1 MGGALASYTW
11 TGGDNSNPTDFSDPL
26 NWDPITGPPAAGDD
40 ATITDSA
47 TLPVGDAVEI
57 PTNGTEVS
65 NLTIDDGALDDNGN
79 QLTVDSSLVLGQTAT
94 TNGTSNSLLS
104 VEGKG
109 DIGAYIVDIG
119 QDVDANGSLT
129 ITGPATFAATTSIT
143 DGDSGIGYV
152 FDYGGTL
159 TAGTDFIVGNAA
171 GSQGYADFYD
181 GAQATITG
189 DLDVAAQD
197 GSYGS
202 VTVDGT
208 GTLITVKGNVN
219 LGSGGDLTA
228 QANFQI
234 SNGAQF
240 IDYYSFNIF
249 VSNNEGQ
256 SPTVL
261 VENPDSYLQVNGQ
274 LSVGFNG
281 QGWLDVEDGAGV
293 TANDGGA
300 ATNAGIAALLVD
312 SSPSVSGAEGLLTID
327 GTVGSY
333 DYEYSTGNM
342 TSTVTVFGPMV
353 VGSYG
358 VAEVDIT
365 NGGFLYVQAGTQASN
380 SSNDLFLDTF
390 PNGVSGL
397 GQYLGSTGTIDVKG
411 DGEVQLYSGG
421 SFLGNEFLPSTFN
434 IDVLKV
440 GAGDTNPN
448 PAIATGGTGY
458 LNVSDG
464 AVANIYD
471 ELDIAYD
478 QGTTGSVD
486 VSGFSPDLGSPAY
499 GYGFSSDV
507 GQGSQLNLYGFN
519 YIGGNAAVEAGEA
532 FGGTAYL
539 TIDGSAEAADESAT
553 NSDPA
558 PVVYYGEDLVLDPG
572 GTLDLDNGILAGD
585 GGGLILNGGTFQVT
599 PVADQIDDQHSVLL
613 NVNIQGQDLSVTGAV
628 LTLADSTYGDV
639 VEESEL
645 DNVLI
650 DATSSLIDL
659 RQDSGAELLTQI
671 ITLTDS
677 ALTVDASAPVAADV
691 DGGGGGGSLSSPNF
705 YLTSATNADGATVY
719 GQVVGTGAIF
729 SDYIND
735 YGTGD
740 PSPHGYFSGEVWL
753 DNQGLIDAYAND
765 SSLDPAVPGQLS
777 ILTDIITN
785 DADGTFEADSN
796 ASLNIGNADTPL
808 GYSYGG
814 DGSYE
819 SQYDHVF
826 TNLVANTDGTT
837 TSLVDGFYDANGG
850 DITINGNDSSGNPLN
865 PISTLSAVLYLTN
878 AGSGNGDLLVNG
890 VPIEDSLTTIT
901 PSTDAGEGDL
911 AINNTN
917 ITFAN
922 PIDVQSLQPGEPTS
936 WTINSS
942 GINGEG
948 GGLYLDD
955 GTFTDPD
962 GLTIDASSY
971 PGGPSAFIYGDG
983 TIDAPVTMN
992 GQVGVWDYNGDS
1004 VLAFEDPVTGGSATS
1019 PGVYQIY
1026 QSPGNDTVL
1035 FFNSTLGTPGQSY
1048 ADNIVNFN
1056 NGPSSETL
1064 WLEPLDITDG
1074 FRATITNFGP
1084 NDDIVLWNVH
1094 ATSAT
1099 FDSTTDQLDLFNAA
1113 GVEVATLQLDNT
1125 IAAGQQ
1131 FEVAPVGG
1139 NGGGTD
1145 IRLANPSFGPAISGG
1160 PSSGAVTAGA
1170 NPPVET
1176 VQADYSYSDVN
1187 PSYSNPYYAV
1197 IEGGDAPLGSL
1208 TVSGG
1213 PLVGE
1218 QGPDGQVVV
1227 TQNSGQPLDLTYSVA
1242 DSAIQYLQA
1251 GEQKVDQFYI
1261 ELSDGQATT
1270 VQPYSVTITGTNQ
1283 PPVIGNIDLP
1293 TTGWATDGAATVSTA
1308 AHPDDTTGG
1317 NLYNL
1322 LPTDS
1327 GLPGEIG
1334 GGNAPAN
1341 ALGQAGA
1348 IWQQV
1353 NLSQS
1358 FTLNAELFFGTGVF
1372 DQFDGGG
1379 ADGITFT
1386 LQAEGTNAIG
1396 SANQYGVYPT
1406 SGGLLG
1412 IGGTVPD
1419 SDPAVFVPGITDAM
1433 GVKFDTF
1440 NNGPPA
1446 EPVGD
1451 SSFAQFF
1458 DNGDEETP
1466 ASANPAQINTGNL
1479 DNGSWHDLVVT
1490 WTPLTATT
1498 GQLTYTLDGTITE
1511 LIVENTSV
1519 FGSSPVFA
1527 GFTGASGSAYS
1538 PEQVEIVS
1546 FTNGTQPASAFAG
1559 AVTEIAGLTTAQLP
1573 SAGNLTASGVIDFS
1587 DVNQLD
1593 THTASV
1599 PVADESVV
1607 ANPYYS
1613 GPVLGTLTAQVT
1625 QDTTGT
1631 GNDGTVAWTFSV
1643 PDSAIAFLNAGQQ
1656 IQEDFVV
1663 DVADD
1668 NGGVTPQTISVTING
1683 STNQPTA
1690 NPDTYSDTYLHTL
1703 TVDAAQ
1709 GVLANDTD
1717 PDATPLTAS
1726 LDQGPQHGSL
1736 TLNSDGSFSYTP
1748 NAGFIGSDSFIYTA
1762 TDETL
1767 SSEAT
1772 ATISVTD
1779 QAPIVQNESYTVLH
1793 GQTII
1798 ETGGTAGTGLL
1809 AGDSDPDGNPL
1820 SVQLLTVPQHGSL
1833 SYNAN
1838 DGSFSY
1844 TASES
1849 YVGSDSFT
1857 YAVSDG
1863 ALTTD
1868 GTATITVT
1876 DQAPVVQNESY
1887 TVLHGQTIIET
1898 GGTTGTGLLAG
1909 DSDPDGD
1916 TLSVQLLTEPQHG
1929 SLSYNANDGSFNYT
1943 AAESYVGSD
1952 SFTYAV
1958 SDGALTTD
1966 GTATITVTDQAPVVQ
1981 NESYTVLHGQTII
1994 ETGGTTGTGLL
2005 AGDSDPDGDTL
2016 SVQLLTEPQHG
2027 SLSYNANDGSFNYT
2041 AAESYVGSDS
2051 FTYAVS
2057 DGALTTDGTA
2067 TITVT
2072 DQAPVVQNE
2081 SYTVLH
2087 GQTIIETGGTAG
2099 TGLLAGDS
2107 DPDGDTLSVQLL
2119 TDPQHGSLSYNA
2131 NDGSFSYTA
2140 AESYVGPDSF
2150 TYAVSDGALT
2160 TDGTAN
2166 ITVTDQ
2172 APIAYPETY
2181 SASPGQTIIETGG
2194 TTGTGLLAGD
2204 SDPDGDTLSVQLLTD
2219 PQHGSLS
2226 YNPNDGSFTYTANPI
2241 FIGTDTFTFDV
2252 SDGAIAVP
2260 ETATITVSS
2269 PCYCPGTLILTERG
2283 EFPVEKLAI
2292 GDRVMTAS
2300 GAARPIKWIGRRSY
2314 AGRFVMG
2321 RKDILPICIRARRFG
2336 RECTPPRSV
2345 DFAASRDVFRGCD
2358 VLPAC

>member
-1 MGGALASYTW
+1 MVARSVAGYSEDSGFDQKSREIGQLFRGSWGGALASYTW

-40 ATITDSA
+40 ATITNSA

-104 VEGKG
+104 VEGEG

-119 QDVDANGSLT
+119 QDADANGSLT

-143 DGDSGIGYV
+143 DGNSGIGYV

-159 TAGTDFIVGNAA
+159 TTGTDFIVGNAA

-181 GAQATITG
+181 GAQATVTG

-208 GTLITVKGNVN
+208 GTLITVKGNVD
-219 LGSGGDLTA
+219 LGGGGDLTA

-249 VSNNEGQ
+249 VSNDEGQ

-300 ATNAGIAALLVD
+300 ATNAGIPALVVD
-312 SSPSVSGAEGLLTID
+312 SSPSVFGAEGLLTIN
-327 GTVGSY
+327 GTAGSY
-333 DYEYSTGNM
+333 DYEDSTGNM

-358 VAEVDIT
+358 VAKVDIT

-659 RQDSGAELLTQI
+659 RQDSGPELLTQI

-677 ALTVDASAPVAADV
+677 ALTVDASAPIAADV

-729 SDYIND
+729 SDYVND
-735 YGTGD
+735 YGTAD
-740 PSPHGYFSGEVWL
+740 PSRHGYFSGEVWL
-753 DNQGLIDAYAND
+753 DNQGLIDANAND

-814 DGSYE
+814 DGSYG

-826 TNLVANTDGTT
+826 TNLVANADGTT

-971 PGGPSAFIYGDG
+971 PEGPSAFIYGDG

-1004 VLAFEDPVTGGSATS
+1004 VLEFEDAVTGGSATS

-1145 IRLANPSFGPAISGG
+1145 IRLADPSFGPAISGG

-1227 TQNSGQPLDLTYSVA
+1227 TQNSGQPL
-1242 DSAIQYLQA
+1242 I
-1251 GEQKVDQFYI
+1251 
-1261 ELSDGQATT
+1261 
-1270 VQPYSVTITGTNQ
+1270 
-1283 PPVIGNIDLP
+1283 
-1293 TTGWATDGAATVSTA
+1293 
-1308 AHPDDTTGG
+1308 
-1317 NLYNL
+1317 
-1322 LPTDS
+1322 
-1327 GLPGEIG
+1327 
-1334 GGNAPAN
+1334 
-1341 ALGQAGA
+1341 
-1348 IWQQV
+1348 
-1353 NLSQS
+1353 
-1358 FTLNAELFFGTGVF
+1358 
-1372 DQFDGGG
+1372 
-1379 ADGITFT
+1379 
-1386 LQAEGTNAIG
+1386 
-1396 SANQYGVYPT
+1396 
-1406 SGGLLG
+1406 
-1412 IGGTVPD
+1412 
-1419 SDPAVFVPGITDAM
+1419 
-1433 GVKFDTF
+1433 
-1440 NNGPPA
+1440 
-1446 EPVGD
+1446 
-1451 SSFAQFF
+1451 
-1458 DNGDEETP
+1458 
-1466 ASANPAQINTGNL
+1466 
-1479 DNGSWHDLVVT
+1479 
-1490 WTPLTATT
+1490 
-1498 GQLTYTLDGTITE
+1498 
-1511 LIVENTSV
+1511 
-1519 FGSSPVFA
+1519 
-1527 GFTGASGSAYS
+1527 
-1538 PEQVEIVS
+1538 
-1546 FTNGTQPASAFAG
+1546 
-1559 AVTEIAGLTTAQLP
+1559 
-1573 SAGNLTASGVIDFS
+1573 
-1587 DVNQLD
+1587 
-1593 THTASV
+1593 
-1599 PVADESVV
+1599 
-1607 ANPYYS
+1607 
-1613 GPVLGTLTAQVT
+1613 
-1625 QDTTGT
+1625 
-1631 GNDGTVAWTFSV
+1631 
-1643 PDSAIAFLNAGQQ
+1643 
-1656 IQEDFVV
+1656 
-1663 DVADD
+1663 
-1668 NGGVTPQTISVTING
+1668 
-1683 STNQPTA
+1683 
-1690 NPDTYSDTYLHTL
+1690 
-1703 TVDAAQ
+1703 
-1709 GVLANDTD
+1709 
-1717 PDATPLTAS
+1717 
-1726 LDQGPQHGSL
+1726 
-1736 TLNSDGSFSYTP
+1736 
-1748 NAGFIGSDSFIYTA
+1748 
-1762 TDETL
+1762 
-1767 SSEAT
+1767 
-1772 ATISVTD
+1772 
-1779 QAPIVQNESYTVLH
+1779 
-1793 GQTII
+1793 
-1798 ETGGTAGTGLL
+1798 
-1809 AGDSDPDGNPL
+1809 
-1820 SVQLLTVPQHGSL
+1820 
-1833 SYNAN
+1833 
-1838 DGSFSY
+1838 
-1844 TASES
+1844 
-1849 YVGSDSFT
+1849 
-1857 YAVSDG
+1857 
-1863 ALTTD
+1863 
-1868 GTATITVT
+1868 
-1876 DQAPVVQNESY
+1876 
-1887 TVLHGQTIIET
+1887 
-1898 GGTTGTGLLAG
+1898 
-1909 DSDPDGD
+1909 
-1916 TLSVQLLTEPQHG
+1916 
-1929 SLSYNANDGSFNYT
+1929 
-1943 AAESYVGSD
+1943 
-1952 SFTYAV
+1952 
-1958 SDGALTTD
+1958 
-1966 GTATITVTDQAPVVQ
+1966 
-1981 NESYTVLHGQTII
+1981 
-1994 ETGGTTGTGLL
+1994 
-2005 AGDSDPDGDTL
+2005 
-2016 SVQLLTEPQHG
+2016 
-2027 SLSYNANDGSFNYT
+2027 
-2041 AAESYVGSDS
+2041 
-2051 FTYAVS
+2051 
-2057 DGALTTDGTA
+2057 
-2067 TITVT
+2067 
-2072 DQAPVVQNE
+2072 
-2081 SYTVLH
+2081 
-2087 GQTIIETGGTAG
+2087 
-2099 TGLLAGDS
+2099 
-2107 DPDGDTLSVQLL
+2107 
-2119 TDPQHGSLSYNA
+2119 
-2131 NDGSFSYTA
+2131 
-2140 AESYVGPDSF
+2140 
-2150 TYAVSDGALT
+2150 
-2160 TDGTAN
+2160 
-2166 ITVTDQ
+2166 
-2172 APIAYPETY
+2172 
-2181 SASPGQTIIETGG
+2181 
-2194 TTGTGLLAGD
+2194 
-2204 SDPDGDTLSVQLLTD
+2204 
-2219 PQHGSLS
+2219 
-2226 YNPNDGSFTYTANPI
+2226 
-2241 FIGTDTFTFDV
+2241 
-2252 SDGAIAVP
+2252 
-2260 ETATITVSS
+2260 
-2269 PCYCPGTLILTERG
+2269 
-2283 EFPVEKLAI
+2283 
-2292 GDRVMTAS
+2292 
-2300 GAARPIKWIGRRSY
+2300 
-2314 AGRFVMG
+2314 
-2321 RKDILPICIRARRFG
+2321 
-2336 RECTPPRSV
+2336 
-2345 DFAASRDVFRGCD
+2345 
-2358 VLPAC
+2358 